1 MLWTSNLLLLIA
13 VIVSCLFQPI
23 NSFSPLRQPTIKS
36 KTRTSN
42 PQVVAVQAPPS
53 SQMTQRVSRIG
64 KKTDSKQEQEIK
76 TEGEEEIEKEWRLI
90 LHDDTIHTIEEVV
103 EIIATCVPLCPGPRA
118 YDVTMEVHLT
128 GAATV
133 CTSNKKMIEE
143 YAKTLQ
149 AAGLTVSCM
158 QDDDFQGGEGGE
170 EEGDVVPEEGS

>member
-13 VIVSCLFQPI
+13 VIVFCLFQPI
-23 NSFSPLRQPTIKS
+23 NSFSPLRQPAIKS
-36 KTRTSN
+36 KTRPRN
-42 PQVVAVQAPPS
+42 PQAVTVQAPPS
-53 SQMTQRVSRIG
+53 SQMMRAEMPWRGRSRLFMAQTQRVSRTG

-143 YAKTLQ
+143 VSDCDYAVTSRL
-149 AAGLTVSCM
+149 
-158 QDDDFQGGEGGE
+158 
-170 EEGDVVPEEGS
+170 